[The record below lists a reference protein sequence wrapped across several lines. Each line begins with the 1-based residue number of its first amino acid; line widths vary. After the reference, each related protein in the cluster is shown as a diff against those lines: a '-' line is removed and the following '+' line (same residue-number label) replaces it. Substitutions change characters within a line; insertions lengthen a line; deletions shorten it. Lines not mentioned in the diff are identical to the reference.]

1 MFKAELGLHVAM
13 RFSPIIERIA
23 LKQQN
28 PIHLPRMG
36 FPATLNHF
44 CSSSKGCQKEYFAS
58 DFIFLNNSICL
69 YNNID

>member
-44 CSSSKGCQKEYFAS
+44 CSSSKGWEKEYLAS
-58 DFIFLNNSICL
+58 GSVFFNNSICL
-69 YNNID
+69 FNNIN